1 MMVMASKMTD
11 VRRKNHSNRNANMP
25 SMAEL
30 LKEEEKREEKKKEEE
45 EEEKERERERIV

>member
-30 LKEEEKREEKKKEEE
+30 LEEEEEGGEKKEEE